1 MGDRPSRVLS
11 LTIRDE
17 PVLYAAYMP
26 FVHNGGLFVPTTDD
40 YDLGDEV
47 FLLLGLMDEP
57 ERIPVAGRVVW
68 VTPAE
73 ARNQRVAGIGVQ
85 LSPGDDLVRSRI
97 ETHLAGALHSERRTH
112 TL

>member
-1 MGDRPSRVLS
+1 MDGRGRARIMGRSDHRRSIAHGDRPGRVLS

-47 FLLLGLMDEP
+47 FCCSDS
-57 ERIPVAGRVVW
+57 W
-68 VTPAE
+68 T
-73 ARNQRVAGIGVQ
+73 N
-85 LSPGDDLVRSRI
+85 RSEYR
-97 ETHLAGALHSERRTH
+97 
-112 TL
+112 